1 MPATLRGIY
10 HNLRES
16 KYTASNSE
24 AVFFF
29 SSKLY
34 LNKFMDGYRD
44 NRVKL
49 NKRFNVGSDIPLNFD
64 TLADVL
70 FYEEVEKRGFFVR
83 LKLSPVSFDDLY
95 KYALRKMNDKE
106 SLEWCVVDGK
116 KEATVYATKQKTKVG
131 REFV

>member
-1 MPATLRGIY
+1 MPATIRGIY

-16 KYTASNSE
+16 KYTALNSE
-24 AVFFF
+24 VVFFF

-34 LNKFMDGYRD
+34 LNKFMNGYQE
-44 NRVKL
+44 NRKKM
-49 NKRFNVGSDIPLNFD
+49 NKRFNVGNDIPLNFD

-106 SLEWCVVDGK
+106 SLDWRVVDGK
-116 KEATVYATKQKTKVG
+116 KEAIYATKQKTKVG